1 MYGPVLVGNGILWN
15 HLLAFISNFRP
26 QTHILVLLYYPAFP
40 ILDPHTPI
48 FCILV
53 PNVLS
58 CKKTQKTRTHGGSGR
73 HRCRVFD
80 SVPPLC
86 PISTAACLLLFLIYC
101 LEKCFHSCLLL
112 FFRIHL
118 TFLPFQWTNHLL
130 AALKSP
136 ESHPLKKIK
145 NKNKLTASS

>member
-1 MYGPVLVGNGILWN
+1 MEYIVNKTVKSLEERENEIIRFVWAGPVLVGNGIRWN

-80 SVPPLC
+80 SVPPPPGFMTLNVY
-86 PISTAACLLLFLIYC
+86 LV
-101 LEKCFHSCLLL
+101 L
-112 FFRIHL
+112 FFACVYM
-118 TFLPFQWTNHLL
+118 FLL
-130 AALKSP
+130 
-136 ESHPLKKIK
+136 
-145 NKNKLTASS
+145 